1 MVDVFGGYIL
11 LVVFGGHFW
20 WSYSADIFAL
30 GGFRLS
36 VFIFSGCFPM
46 LIFSVFIVGC
56 YYSVVISNVF
66 FFFFGFCVD
75 WSVKC
80 WKYTCAIKCIH
91 YKGNQTK
98 LVLQAL
104 RLRRSD
110 SLLQVQS
117 PGLPKM
123 SLLGAWVWFLP
134 LDCLHCVISELQV
147 AWDESEMNH
156 PWVNCRLSADGYVSI
171 SKSFARYLETN
182 SSLCYLYSS
191 YHIYGT
197 LARSF

>member
-66 FFFFGFCVD
+66 FFFFWILCGL
-75 WSVKC
+75 KC
-80 WKYTCAIKCIH
+80 KMLKIHMH
-91 YKGNQTK
+91 YK
-98 LVLQAL
+98 
-104 RLRRSD
+104 
-110 SLLQVQS
+110 
-117 PGLPKM
+117 M
-123 SLLGAWVWFLP
+123 HP
-134 LDCLHCVISELQV
+134 L
-147 AWDESEMNH
+147 
-156 PWVNCRLSADGYVSI
+156 
-171 SKSFARYLETN
+171 
-182 SSLCYLYSS
+182 
-191 YHIYGT
+191 
-197 LARSF
+197 